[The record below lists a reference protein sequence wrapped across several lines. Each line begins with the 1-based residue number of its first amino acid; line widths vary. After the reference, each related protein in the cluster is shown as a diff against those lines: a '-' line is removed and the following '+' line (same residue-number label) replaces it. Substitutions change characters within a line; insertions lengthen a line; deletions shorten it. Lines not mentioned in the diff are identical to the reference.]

1 MPDLDPRFAAGTVA
15 LDRWQL
21 CHVLLMNDATY
32 PWLMLVPLRPGI
44 VEIGDLAPDQRVRL
58 IQEIAEASAIL
69 RAITSCHRINVA
81 ALGNVVPLLHVHVIA
96 RFTSDP
102 AWPKPV
108 WGFAPAVPYAA
119 DALAGFKRRYEDE
132 RTRLSRDG
140 MSA

>member
-1 MPDLDPRFAAGTVA
+1 
-15 LDRWQL
+15 
-21 CHVLLMNDATY
+21 MNDATY

-58 IQEIAEASAIL
+58 IQEIADASAIL
-69 RAITSCHRINVA
+69 RAITNCHRINVA

-108 WGFAPAVPYAA
+108 WGLRPAVPYAA
-119 DALAGFKRRYEDE
+119 DALAGFRRRYGEE
-132 RTRLSRDG
+132 RSRLSRDG
-140 MSA
+140 LST